1 VRRRLGRRLERFAL
15 GTIMTV
21 LAFLVERRLLKT
33 LKKKR

>member
-1 VRRRLGRRLERFAL
+1 MGRRLERLVL
-15 GTIMTV
+15 GTIMAV

>member
-1 VRRRLGRRLERFAL
+1 MGRRLERLVL

>member
-1 VRRRLGRRLERFAL
+1 VGRRLERLVL
-15 GTIMTV
+15 GTIMAV